1 MDRESVFHRFLTGT
15 PAKFDVCRDEVSVKG
30 LAVEI
35 DEVTGKAVDVKRVSM
50 QGVSRE
56 MNEEEKN

>member
-1 MDRESVFHRFLTGT
+1 
-15 PAKFDVCRDEVSVKG
+15 VKG

-56 MNEEEKN
+56 MNEEGKN